1 MQRIG
6 LFVLVFLVFLGFLLP
21 VGARAQ
27 SSIATYGGFWS
38 GLPVG
43 TVTLIH
49 TQVDGSYSFSMTL
62 ESGGILG
69 SRFTTTFVADGRV
82 NGTQIT
88 PSRSRFIDSRRGE
101 TRTETISYS
110 GRLPSFSSTPAYII
124 PPEFEFDIERARG
137 SLDPTSGLFALLNA
151 ASQGQCQQQFIVYD
165 GFSLFSARITDEGL
179 VRVNNRAYQGQA
191 RKCRLRLT
199 PIAGKVAVF
208 GSFTIPE
215 MEVVAASVSPG
226 TPAIPVQGALFINGD
241 RAGLRFRSFEAR

>member
-1 MQRIG
+1 MQRFG
-6 LFVLVFLVFLGFLLP
+6 TFVLVFLGFFAP
-21 VGARAQ
+21 AQVYAQ

-69 SRFTTTFVADGRV
+69 SRFTTTFVADGQVDGIEVSPTRA
-82 NGTQIT
+82 
-88 PSRSRFIDSRRGE
+88 RFIDSRRGE
-101 TRTETISYS
+101 TRTETISYDRR
-110 GRLPSFSSTPAYII
+110 GLPSFSSTPAYIV

-151 ASQGQCQQQFIVYD
+151 AALGECEQRFIVYD
-165 GFSLFSARITDEGL
+165 GFSLFSAQITDEGM
-179 VRVNNRAYQGQA
+179 VRVNNDVYEGQA
-191 RKCRLRLT
+191 QKCRLRLT
-199 PIAGKVAVF
+199 PIAGKAAVF

-215 MEVVAASVSPG
+215 MEVAAAVVSPN
-226 TPAIPVQGALFINGD
+226 TPAIPVHGALFINGD
-241 RAGLRFRSFEAR
+241 RAGLRFRTFEAR